1 MPDESVESLNIPIE
15 TLDLPPR
22 VYRCLKTTGIHTVEQ
37 VLQTGAD
44 DLLRIRHFGRRSLT
58 LLKAHLRRRGI
69 EFNPAEKNE
78 ARTTDLTVILGMPVE
93 QCGFSDNMIE
103 RLHLAQIDRLGELVT
118 KTPEL
123 LIRFPSIGPRSLQ
136 IIRHVLSDF
145 GLRLGM
151 DFVPADSEG
160 KKWLDRLDD
169 ARTRLASQLKT
180 PADLYFFSKEYRITQ
195 KTLTR
200 FLKNLRLNAYESSR
214 LRSLFS
220 GKIDLFQPWDF
231 RRLDSCKR
239 MMRIELT
246 YRQTQSLHETA
257 RQLRLSHE
265 QVRQILKL
273 GDSLNL
279 FSYQPG
285 L

>member
-1 MPDESVESLNIPIE
+1 MPDELLNQPIE

-22 VYRCLKTTGIHTVEQ
+22 AYRCLKTAGIHTVEQ
-37 VLQTGAD
+37 ILQTGAD
-44 DLLRIRHFGRRSLT
+44 DLLRIRHFGRRSLH
-58 LLKAHLRRRGI
+58 LLKSRLRRRGI
-69 EFNPAEKNE
+69 HFNPAEKNE
-78 ARTTDLTVILGMPVE
+78 ARTTDLTVMLGMPVE

-118 KTPEL
+118 KTPAL
-123 LIRFPSIGPRSLQ
+123 LLRFPSIGPRSLQ
-136 IIRHVLSDF
+136 IVRHVLSDF

-151 DFVPADSEG
+151 DFVPADPEG

-169 ARTRLASQLKT
+169 ARTRLVGQLKT

-195 KTLTR
+195 KTLSR
-200 FLKNLRLNAYESSR
+200 FLRNLHLNAYESSR

-231 RRLDSCKR
+231 RQLESCKR
-239 MMRIELT
+239 MMRVDHI
-246 YRQTQSLHETA
+246 YRQTRSLHETA
-257 RQLRLSHE
+257 RRLRMSHE

-273 GDSLNL
+273 GAGLDL
-279 FSYQPG
+279 FPYDPRH
-285 L
+285 